1 MKEKFNINSP
11 LKIAVVGKGGTGK
24 SVITSLLARV
34 FKSNYQF
41 KMLLIDADPTHP
53 HLSNMVKLE
62 PKKSLEEIRN
72 DLVRNV
78 SKENSN
84 AQTLAEDIDLNI
96 YNSMAENKDY
106 CLLSI
111 GQPQGPGCFCPS
123 NTLLRKVIESISK
136 DFDVILIDCEAGIEQ
151 ISRMVIKT
159 VDILLIITD
168 ISVRSVN
175 TADSIRNC
183 AKKFSDYKKLGVVVN
198 KVKGNI
204 ENILKILKEMDL
216 QVFAEIP
223 DDENVIKFDLKGDP
237 IVDIPENSPSL
248 LAIKKLAKKILNQNA
263 VPNS

>member
-1 MKEKFNINSP
+1 
-11 LKIAVVGKGGTGK
+11 
-24 SVITSLLARV
+24 
-34 FKSNYQF
+34 
-41 KMLLIDADPTHP
+41 
-53 HLSNMVKLE
+53 
-62 PKKSLEEIRN
+62 
-72 DLVRNV
+72 
-78 SKENSN
+78 
-84 AQTLAEDIDLNI
+84 
-96 YNSMAENKDY
+96 MAENKDY

-223 DDENVIKFDLKGDP
+223 NDENVIKFDLKGDP